1 MKKQYRIVNNGCHSN
16 YVEIYYDGE
25 LRKRNLYDNEYT
37 IEEIK
42 HLEVCEYTQG
52 YLPEDIKE
60 AKEDYIEKAS
70 NLIGQ
75 PNKKEKAYFVPC
87 DIGDT
92 VYICTF
98 CDEWYPPEEIDKCEF
113 KVIDIRITTEG
124 IIFQAEKGENNNSF
138 FRLEDIDVNVFLSKE
153 EALPKMA
160 EGIKNNLRLENL
172 FKNKE

>member
-16 YVEIYYDGE
+16 YIEVYRDNK
-25 LRKRNLYDNEYT
+25 LMHRTQYDNEWT
-37 IEEIK
+37 INKIAE
-42 HLEVCEYTQG
+42 LEKEGYIQG

-60 AKEDYIEKAS
+60 AKEDYVEKAS

-75 PNKKEKAYFVPC
+75 PNNKEKAYFVPC
-87 DIGDT
+87 DIGET

-113 KVIDIRITTEG
+113 KILDIRITADG
-124 IIFQAEKGENNNSF
+124 IVFQAEKGKNNNSF
-138 FRLEDIDVNVFLSKE
+138 FRLEDIGVNVFLSKE